1 MPVDQSYTRVETLD
15 VKALVVQRIGHQR
28 AEKYFD
34 HLRRLF
40 SLKIT
45 KSEFNKLCLRTI
57 GRENL
62 SLHNHLITSI
72 AKNACLS
79 KTPPPR
85 ALRKKTGVFKTLN
98 GSQKSPHHH
107 HSLKA
112 RSSLRDRPSPLGPH
126 GKTQQS
132 AATELLS
139 LGSRPPLEVASVED
153 GEEVEQ
159 AFSGSPGVQSRSPV
173 TAPFGLTL
181 GAWSRKSLCIN
192 NNHRRVET
200 CQSSGEFPDT
210 RSLRNRMNRKL
221 ESEGL
226 SVSVDCANLLN
237 NGLEAYLKRLVE
249 PCLSLAGSRRGSFAR
264 ASLLDFRAAME
275 LNPRILGVDWAVQL
289 EKIGCRASDE
299 D

>member
-1 MPVDQSYTRVETLD
+1 MLVDQSYTRFETLD

-34 HLRRLF
+34 NLRRLF
-40 SLKIT
+40 S
-45 KSEFNKLCLRTI
+45 KSGISESGI
-57 GRENL
+57 REPRN
-62 SLHNHLITSI
+62 
-72 AKNACLS
+72 
-79 KTPPPR
+79 TPPPR
-85 ALRKKTGVFKTLN
+85 ALRKKIGVFKTLN
-98 GSQKSPHHH
+98 GSLKSPHHH

-112 RSSLRDRPSPLGPH
+112 RSSLRDHPSPLGPH

-159 AFSGSPGVQSRSPV
+159 AFSGSPDVHSRSPI

-192 NNHRRVET
+192 NNHRQVET

-210 RSLRNRMNRKL
+210 RWLRNRMNWKL
-221 ESEGL
+221 ERGRE
-226 SVSVDCANLLN
+226 N
-237 NGLEAYLKRLVE
+237 NR
-249 PCLSLAGSRRGSFAR
+249 
-264 ASLLDFRAAME
+264 
-275 LNPRILGVDWAVQL
+275 
-289 EKIGCRASDE
+289 
-299 D
+299 